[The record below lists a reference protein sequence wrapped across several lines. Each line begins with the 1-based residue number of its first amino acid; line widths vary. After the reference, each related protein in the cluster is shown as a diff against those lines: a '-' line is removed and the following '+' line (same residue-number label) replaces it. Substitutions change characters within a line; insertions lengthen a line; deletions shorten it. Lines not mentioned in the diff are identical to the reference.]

1 MWLFNMLKNKF
12 VVLYIFM
19 KGYCAYSFPT
29 ETFRDSC
36 EISVTDMLISDRIS
50 DFRLISV

>member
-1 MWLFNMLKNKF
+1 MWLLNVLKNKF
-12 VVLYIFM
+12 AIFYIFM

-29 ETFRDSC
+29 ETFRDLC
-36 EISVTDMLISDRIS
+36 DISVTDMLMLRIS